1 MIRSPFR
8 IDVEAKKRDFAGKAE
23 RETNMTGDGK
33 GRIFELQQLRNRVE
47 VFRDR
52 SAAGKVLSTMLET
65 YRKSDAIVLAVP
77 AGGAEVAAVIARELL
92 LPLDVAVV
100 SKITPSWNTE
110 VGYGA
115 VAFDG
120 TVMLNEDLLAR
131 FHLRDEEIE
140 QGIAKTKEKVARRL
154 KLLRGERPFPDL
166 DRPVILVDDGL
177 ASGFTL
183 HVAIQ
188 ALKKARAGQIILA
201 VPTAHEESLGR
212 VIGEVESAYCPNI
225 RGGSSYA
232 VADVYEYWTDVEEKE
247 VVMLLKEFNSR

>member
-1 MIRSPFR
+1 MCYLVFR
-8 IDVEAKKRDFAGKAE
+8 LTEADWE
-23 RETNMTGDGK
+23 PNMTGRGK
-33 GRIFELQQLRNRVE
+33 GRIFELQHFRDRVE

-52 SAAGKVLSTMLET
+52 SSAGKVLSGMLEM
-65 YRKSDAIVLAVP
+65 YRNSNALVLAVP
-77 AGGAEVAAVIARELL
+77 AGGVAVGAAIAKQLL

-131 FHLRDEEIE
+131 LHLSREEIE
-140 QGIAKTKEKVARRL
+140 QGIAKTKAKVNRRL
-154 KLLRGERPFPDL
+154 KMLRGDRPALDL
-166 DRPVILVDDGL
+166 SRPVILVDDGL

-188 ALKKARAGQIILA
+188 ALKKAGTHEIVLA
-201 VPTAHEESLGR
+201 VPTAHEESLDK
-212 VIGEVESAYCPNI
+212 VIREVESVYCPNI
-225 RGGSSYA
+225 RGGLSFA
-232 VADVYEYWTDVEEKE
+232 VADAYEYWSDVEEGE
-247 VVMLLKEFNSR
+247 VVELLKEFYP